1 MKATLTIENENAT
14 AFEQF
19 LEETFEGAQTFRIRE
34 RDFHTDFIF
43 EDQTTEEIEFLDE
56 LENDFKNGIRQ
67 IQH

>member
-1 MKATLTIENENAT
+1 MKAYLTIENENAT

-19 LEETFEGAQTFRIRE
+19 LDETFEGQQTFRVRQ
-34 RDFHTDFIF
+34 RDFMTDFIF
-43 EDQTTEEIEFLDE
+43 DDQTHEEIEFLDE